1 MIKRRKIQ
9 VELLS
14 SRECSRIYDNGLNPK
29 PLSPDVLIGGP
40 SGTGGPRLFAFV
52 PARWSISSLD
62 ALEKKKLGEDKRKID
77 RIKLLFAHS

>member
-52 PARWSISSLD
+52 PAR
-62 ALEKKKLGEDKRKID
+62 
-77 RIKLLFAHS
+77 